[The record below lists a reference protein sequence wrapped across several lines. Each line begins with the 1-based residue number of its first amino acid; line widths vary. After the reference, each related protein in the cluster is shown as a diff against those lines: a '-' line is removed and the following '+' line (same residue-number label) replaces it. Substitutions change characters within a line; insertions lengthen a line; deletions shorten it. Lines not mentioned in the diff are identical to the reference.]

1 MEVNDGILKK
11 ILSWFTKSPDRRQ
24 YGYMVE
30 SKPNPETGELEA
42 VNYSPYYEFESHSE
56 DDALFIRLVITL
68 GLERILNTYT
78 GAENNVTAFIES
90 RDQLYKDGLVDWV
103 SEIYFI
109 NQSESEV
116 KVKATYLKVGLATL
130 ALEDE
135 LTIAPFTSS
144 ITHALRSINSVYGS
158 ESDIEFT
165 FIYKNKEH
173 KVTGVAKRM
182 TVDAINLK
190 YAGQ

>member
-1 MEVNDGILKK
+1 MTFFKRLI
-11 ILSWFTKSPDRRQ
+11 SWFAKSPDRRH

-42 VNYSPYYEFESHSE
+42 VHYSPYYEFESYSE
-56 DDALFIRLVITL
+56 DGSMLIRLVITL
-68 GLERILNTYT
+68 GLERVVNTKLSSESSVA
-78 GAENNVTAFIES
+78 GFLES
-90 RDQLYKDGLVDWV
+90 RDEFYKDGLVDWV

-109 NQSESEV
+109 NQSESDIQ
-116 KVKATYLKVGLATL
+116 VKATHIKVGQEAL

-144 ITHALRSINSVYGS
+144 ITHPLRSINSVYGS
-158 ESDIEFT
+158 ESDIEIT
-165 FIYKNKEH
+165 FIYKNKEY
-173 KVTGVAKRM
+173 KVAGVAKRM